1 MRGYRSKPAYM
12 MYLYILLGTALV
24 SFAIKCIFEP
34 NGLVVGGFTG
44 ISIIMKAVTQSL
56 IPGGMPL
63 WVTNICLNFPVF
75 IIAYFVIGKSFIGK
89 TVFATSAIS
98 FWLAIL
104 PEYSFIENNLLL
116 AALFGGV
123 IQGVGVGF
131 VFLTQATTGGTD
143 MVGAI
148 IQKRLRQFSVAKI
161 MMVIDAIVV
170 IVGGYV
176 FGLERALYA
185 IITIVVVNRIVDS
198 IIEGMKFAKAA
209 YIITDKYEE
218 VSEAIMSEIDR
229 GLTGI
234 SAKGM
239 YTGND
244 RYLLF
249 CVVTKNEVVH
259 LKDIVG
265 RIDENAFIILSDARE
280 VLGAGFHPVK

>member
-1 MRGYRSKPAYM
+1 
-12 MYLYILLGTALV
+12 
-24 SFAIKCIFEP
+24 
-34 NGLVVGGFTG
+34 
-44 ISIIMKAVTQSL
+44 
-56 IPGGMPL
+56 
-63 WVTNICLNFPVF
+63 
-75 IIAYFVIGKSFIGK
+75 
-89 TVFATSAIS
+89 
-98 FWLAIL
+98 
-104 PEYSFIENNLLL
+104 LLL

-148 IQKRLRQFSVAKI
+148 IQKHLRQFSVAKI

-249 CVVTKNEVVH
+249 CVLTKNEVVH